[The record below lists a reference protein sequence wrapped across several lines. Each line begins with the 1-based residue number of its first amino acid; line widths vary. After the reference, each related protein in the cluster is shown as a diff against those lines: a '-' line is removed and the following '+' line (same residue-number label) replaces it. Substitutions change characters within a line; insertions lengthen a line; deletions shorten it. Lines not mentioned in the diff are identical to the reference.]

1 MPVHFDLDRLERV
14 IDAHERWWNGTLDRP
29 LVSVTVPDAYDVP
42 AHAAAPL
49 LSQKTCADFSFS
61 PGQIIDA
68 IDENLSRCEFLG
80 DAFPFVNFDAFGP
93 GVLAAFCGAKLD
105 NRSGSVWFWPDEER
119 ELADIHVRYDP
130 QNKWAKRIKAI
141 YRAGLEKWNGT
152 VVMGLPDL
160 GGVMDVAATFRGSEN
175 LLLDLYDDPD
185 EVRRL
190 CREIQ
195 DAWYAA
201 YDDLAGVLAPQRA
214 FSHWSGL
221 VSRKP
226 SYITQC
232 DFCYM
237 IGSPM
242 FREFVL
248 DTLCEDTQ
256 RLEHTIY
263 HLDGVGQLNHLD
275 DILAIKDLSAVQWIY
290 GDGKPSAVHWLD
302 VYRRIAAAGKG
313 MMICGSAQDYL
324 DVLSH
329 LHGTPYTKLDIRS
342 SERALA
348 RRVLEAR

>member
-1 MPVHFDLDRLERV
+1 M
-14 IDAHERWWNGTLDRP
+14 
-29 LVSVTVPDAYDVP
+29 
-42 AHAAAPL
+42 
-49 LSQKTCADFSFS
+49 
-61 PGQIIDA
+61 
-68 IDENLSRCEFLG
+68 
-80 DAFPFVNFDAFGP
+80 
-93 GVLAAFCGAKLD
+93 
-105 NRSGSVWFWPDEER
+105 
-119 ELADIHVRYDP
+119 
-130 QNKWAKRIKAI
+130 
-141 YRAGLEKWNGT
+141 
-152 VVMGLPDL
+152 
-160 GGVMDVAATFRGSEN
+160 
-175 LLLDLYDDPD
+175 
-185 EVRRL
+185 
-190 CREIQ
+190 
-195 DAWYAA
+195 
-201 YDDLAGVLAPQRA
+201 
-214 FSHWSGL
+214 
-221 VSRKP
+221 SRKP

-324 DVLSH
+324 DVLAH